1 MMITPFPELFS
12 RKDRKETQRSS
23 RTGFVGFRVRKFSN
37 RKERKEAQR
46 SDEKSAFIRPIR
58 VLSILQSAPKIYNR
72 KDAKKRTDQMRNP
85 PSSAQSAQSAFYP
98 SSNLFQIS
106 CSLYIISFSLPF
118 WRGLETIQVSGPIQ
132 VI

>member
-1 MMITPFPELFS
+1 MMVTPFPELFS

-37 RKERKEAQR
+37 RK
-46 SDEKSAFIRPIR
+46 
-58 VLSILQSAPKIYNR
+58 
-72 KDAKKRTDQMRNP
+72 DAKKRKDQMRNP
-85 PSSAQSAQSAFYP
+85 PSSVQSAQSAFYP